1 MTNVCQYFILHPP
14 ARPDFWGKW
23 GPSILM
29 SSATVLLLVAP
40 LKNLVVNVCMK
51 SFRDHGYD
59 STIEFTLNLA
69 YKPIFAERH
78 MWMYTFV
85 AYLLMSW
92 GTALQ
97 VGLVPA
103 AMRLQA
109 VSWAAGQG
117 HMERR
122 STEVLVPQDL
132 VADDNPS
139 WLNRQELPS
148 QGE

>member
-103 AMRLQA
+103 AMRLHSS
-109 VSWAAGQG
+109 VLG
-117 HMERR
+117 RR
-122 STEVLVPQDL
+122 PGSHGKAQYGSSCSSRP
-132 VADDNPS
+132 
-139 WLNRQELPS
+139 
-148 QGE
+148 GG